1 MSQPQQPLFQYQRH
15 ATDEKRGRCLVA
27 TDEIQKAQLIF
38 LERPVIAMQS
48 IGNSHEGVLVCSYC
62 MAFCGRPKQAL
73 DVASD
78 PTLLL
83 EISTTNGDT
92 GNGDDD
98 DDDDDD
104 DDVDDGLNNNVI
116 DDKHTIH
123 CCRHKCGHIYC
134 SRECQQ
140 DDWEWGGHQELCTGT
155 IPDPDDQDEEET
167 SKNQDQDQDQDQQ
180 ELDTNNSIG
189 KDEEIPSMHPLLQ
202 FKLHARETNEIFLLV
217 ATWLVRILK
226 QNLPYY
232 DDDSM
237 HDHPY
242 TDFQMNAW
250 WDVKTT
256 ELLAQPGDRTSN
268 IAEAKSLELILKEL
282 CKESHS
288 FLSQALLLNR
298 QDAVDCSF
306 INSPWLTPLGMA
318 RLIGSLEQNCLGIR
332 RKHALQHDVM
342 YDAVLRQGLH
352 TELIQCLEEA
362 GAIGDEDEFEADDDG
377 KCDDDKYNDDECN
390 DTKCYNTKCDDDKC
404 DDDKCEDAKCD
415 DDECGCD
422 DVNIDVH
429 NHDHDHDHNHNHN
442 DKDDVDDD
450 VDKNDGVDDDAG
462 VNKGVISAYSH
473 DEIADFFGS
482 LKTDDEWYDF
492 IRPLDGI
499 SHYSIA
505 TKMNHSCDPN
515 VILVYETRGWGRDHP
530 LVAYCVALRDIAP
543 GEELT
548 ISYITSEDPYEKR
561 QADLANYG
569 FVCTC
574 SKCNRENEDTI
585 EGGKAST
592 EGIDEDDLFGDDD
605 DDDDD
610 GQNVEGDYDDK
621 QLSGE
626 DNLQN
631 VAERLEPILNNLN
644 QASIPIAY
652 LAPALNYVIKEASSL
667 LQVMRSTKG
676 AENET
681 IIVDFLEQN
690 IHALRDRDFA
700 SCRIVGSGLELLLYN
715 QLESNGSWLSA
726 MYRSSYWFASITASI
741 GYANEGSFLVSMKYL
756 DKATILGLDRNKL
769 ELYFGYVE
777 LFASQM
783 AVGPCP
789 IAVDCKISDFQSP
802 ELKELVANIALSK
815 PIQYPANEVIISN
828 VSNMNE
834 VLASNACVIRG
845 VASEWPALKKWRA
858 MDVVAREFGH
868 RLVPIEIGSMTNG
881 MEEAVVTFRQFVSKY
896 LSTSATKDCWTL
908 DDAVMDK
915 NSVAYIAQHPL
926 LDQIPALCS
935 DIDMNPCGVQP
946 TNINIWMGTGG
957 TRTPLHFDSYDNL
970 LVQLVGAKYVR
981 LYDRE
986 CSQQLYVSKKDTSY
1000 GGQGNMSELD
1010 CEREDY
1016 ERHPLAKDCNYKEV
1030 LLFPGDC
1037 LFIPARQWHYV
1048 RSLSTSVSVNYWF

>member
-1 MSQPQQPLFQYQRH
+1 MSKPQQSLFQYQRH

-78 PTLLL
+78 PTLLM
-83 EISTTNGDT
+83 EIATTNGDSD
-92 GNGDDD
+92 GDGDG
-98 DDDDDD
+98 
-104 DDVDDGLNNNVI
+104 DDGLNNSAI
-116 DDKHTIH
+116 EDKHTIH
-123 CCRHKCGHIYC
+123 CCSHKCGHIYC

-155 IPDPDDQDEEET
+155 IPE
-167 SKNQDQDQDQDQQ
+167 Q
-180 ELDTNNSIG
+180 EMDTNSIG
-189 KDEEIPSMHPLLQ
+189 KEDEIPSMHPLLQ
-202 FKLHARETNEIFLLV
+202 FKMHARETNEIFLLV

-256 ELLAQPGDRTSN
+256 ELLAQPGDRTSS

-282 CKESHS
+282 CSESHS
-288 FLSQALLLNR
+288 FLSQALLLNQ
-298 QDAVDCSF
+298 QDDEVVCSF
-306 INSPWLTPLGMA
+306 NNSPWLTPLGMA
-318 RLIGSLEQNCLGIR
+318 RLVGSLEQNCLGIR
-332 RKHALQHDVM
+332 RKHALQHDIM
-342 YDAVLRQGLH
+342 NDTDLRHGLH

-362 GAIGDEDEFEADDDG
+362 GLIGDEEDESEADDDD
-377 KCDDDKYNDDECN
+377 KCGDDECHDDECN
-390 DTKCYNTKCDDDKC
+390 DTKCD
-404 DDDKCEDAKCD
+404 DAKYD
-415 DDECGCD
+415 D
-422 DVNIDVH
+422 NNDVH
-429 NHDHDHDHNHNHN
+429 TDNRNHNRN
-442 DKDDVDDD
+442 NKDDVDDD
-450 VDKNDGVDDDAG
+450 VDNNDNDNNDDGVDDDSG
-462 VNKGVISAYSH
+462 MKKGVVSEYSH
-473 DEIADFFGS
+473 DEIADFFAG
-482 LKTDDEWYDF
+482 LTTDDEWYDF

-499 SHYSIA
+499 SHYSTA

-530 LVAYCVALRDIAP
+530 LVAYCVALRDIAQ

-569 FVCTC
+569 FICTC
-574 SKCNRENEDTI
+574 SKCSRENDDTI
-585 EGGKAST
+585 EGEKYCAECTNSL
-592 EGIDEDDLFGDDD
+592 DEDDLFGDDD

-610 GQNVEGDYDDK
+610 GGQNVKEANNHMGVPQKERIGDEEREDYDDN
-621 QLSGE
+621 Q
-626 DNLQN
+626 
-631 VAERLEPILNNLN
+631 LEPILNNLN

-667 LQVMRSTKG
+667 LQAMRSTKG
-676 AENET
+676 AEDET
-681 IIVDFLEQN
+681 IIEDLLEQN

-700 SCRIVGSGLELLLYN
+700 SCRIVGSGLELILYN
-715 QLESNGSWLSA
+715 QLESNGSWSSSL
-726 MYRSSYWFASITASI
+726 YRSSYWFASITASI

-756 DKATILGLDRNKL
+756 DKATILGLDRKKL
-769 ELYFGYVE
+769 EFYFGYVE

-802 ELKELVANIALSK
+802 ELKELVATNALSK
-815 PIQYPANEVIISN
+815 PIQFPVNEMIITSFDQ
-828 VSNMNE
+828 SI
-834 VLASNACVIRG
+834 ACVIRG

-858 MDVVAREFGH
+858 MDVLAREFGH

-896 LSTSATKDCWTL
+896 LSTSSTKDCWSL
-908 DDAVMDK
+908 DDAVMDRK
-915 NSVAYIAQHPL
+915 SVAYIAQHPL

-986 CSQQLYVSKKDTSY
+986 CSPQLYVSKDTSY

-1016 ERHPLAKDCNYKEV
+1016 ERHPLAKDTNYKEV

-1037 LFIPARQWHYV
+1037 LFIPARHWHYI

>member
-1 MSQPQQPLFQYQRH
+1 MAQPQQPLFQYQRH

-78 PTLLL
+78 PTLLM
-83 EISTTNGDT
+83 EIATTNGDSDGDGN
-92 GNGDDD
+92 GNGDD
-98 DDDDDD
+98 
-104 DDVDDGLNNNVI
+104 GFNNSAI
-116 DDKHTIH
+116 EDKHTIH
-123 CCRHKCGHIYC
+123 CCSHKCGHIYC
-134 SRECQQ
+134 SRECRQ

-155 IPDPDDQDEEET
+155 IPEHEM
-167 SKNQDQDQDQDQQ
+167 
-180 ELDTNNSIG
+180 DTNTNSIG
-189 KDEEIPSMHPLLQ
+189 KEDEIPSMHPLLQ
-202 FKLHARETNEIFLLV
+202 FKMHARETNEIFLLV

-256 ELLAQPGDRTSN
+256 ELLAQPGDRTSS

-282 CKESHS
+282 CSESHS
-288 FLSQALLLNR
+288 FLSQALLLNQ
-298 QDAVDCSF
+298 QDDEVVCSYN
-306 INSPWLTPLGMA
+306 NSPWLTPLGMA
-318 RLIGSLEQNCLGIR
+318 RLVGSLEQNCLGIR
-332 RKHALQHDVM
+332 RKHALQHDIM
-342 YDAVLRQGLH
+342 NDTDLRHGLH

-362 GAIGDEDEFEADDDG
+362 GLIGDEEDESEADDDD
-377 KCDDDKYNDDECN
+377 KCGDDECHDDECN
-390 DTKCYNTKCDDDKC
+390 DTKCD
-404 DDDKCEDAKCD
+404 DAKYD
-415 DDECGCD
+415 D
-422 DVNIDVH
+422 NNDVH
-429 NHDHDHDHNHNHN
+429 TDNRNHNRN
-442 DKDDVDDD
+442 NKDDVDDD
-450 VDKNDGVDDDAG
+450 VDNNDNDNNDDGVDDDSG
-462 VNKGVISAYSH
+462 MKKGVVSEYSH
-473 DEIADFFGS
+473 DEIADFFAG
-482 LKTDDEWYDF
+482 LTTDDEWYDF

-499 SHYSIA
+499 SHYSTA

-530 LVAYCVALRDIAP
+530 LVAYCVALRDIAQ

-569 FVCTC
+569 FICTC
-574 SKCNRENEDTI
+574 SKCSRENDDTI
-585 EGGKAST
+585 EGEKACAECINSL
-592 EGIDEDDLFGDDD
+592 DEDDLFGDDD

-610 GQNVEGDYDDK
+610 GGQNVKEANNHMGVPQKERIGDEEREDYDDN
-621 QLSGE
+621 Q
-626 DNLQN
+626 
-631 VAERLEPILNNLN
+631 LEPILNNLN

-667 LQVMRSTKG
+667 LQALRSTKG

-681 IIVDFLEQN
+681 IIEDLLEQN

-700 SCRIVGSGLELLLYN
+700 SCRIVGSGLELILYN
-715 QLESNGSWLSA
+715 QLESNGSWSSSL
-726 MYRSSYWFASITASI
+726 YRSSYWFASITASI

-756 DKATILGLDRNKL
+756 DKATILGLDRKQL
-769 ELYFGYVE
+769 EFYFGYVE

-802 ELKELVANIALSK
+802 ELKELVATNALSK
-815 PIQYPANEVIISN
+815 PIQFPVNEMIITSFDQ
-828 VSNMNE
+828 SI
-834 VLASNACVIRG
+834 ACVIRG

-858 MDVVAREFGH
+858 MDVLAREFGH

-896 LSTSATKDCWTL
+896 LSTSSTKDCWSL
-908 DDAVMDK
+908 DDAVMDRK
-915 NSVAYIAQHPL
+915 SVAYIAQHPL

-986 CSQQLYVSKKDTSY
+986 CSPQLYVSKDTSY

-1016 ERHPLAKDCNYKEV
+1016 ERHPLAKDTNYKEV

-1037 LFIPARQWHYV
+1037 LFIPARHWHYI